1 MGIEARQGHCGR
13 TRRARPGRAGPVLFR
28 AHSGRAY
35 LCPPLCDRLTG
46 WLVPMS
52 VHRQRSPGRVRASGP
67 SWPGRAGPG
76 QTGRERRD
84 WKRRGGGGAYAA
96 RRLGEGTWRA
106 WGKQERG
113 GGSRV
118 LRAPAAARRG
128 LRRWA
133 SGVAGL
139 QRLPFP
145 LSPAANVYIYKG
157 RWGRGERVRECL
169 QLGLQQTFLTG
180 EAQRRRRR
188 TDRRDG

>member
-1 MGIEARQGHCGR
+1 MPLYPSLADRDRCTGVGMGIEARQGHCGR

-113 GGSRV
+113 RGG
-118 LRAPAAARRG
+118 AACCAHPPPG
-128 LRRWA
+128 GGHPPLQA
-133 SGVAGL
+133 CSGS
-139 QRLPFP
+139 
-145 LSPAANVYIYKG
+145 LSPSLLPLMYIYTREGGGGGELESACGGGCG
-157 RWGRGERVRECL
+157 RL
-169 QLGLQQTFLTG
+169 F
-180 EAQRRRRR
+180 
-188 TDRRDG
+188 